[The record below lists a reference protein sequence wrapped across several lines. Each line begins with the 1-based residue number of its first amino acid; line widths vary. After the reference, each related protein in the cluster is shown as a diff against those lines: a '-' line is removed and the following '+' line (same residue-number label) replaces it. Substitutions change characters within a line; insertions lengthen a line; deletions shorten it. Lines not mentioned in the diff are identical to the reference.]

1 MSALTFDSLDYA
13 RRLKAAGLPEPQAE
27 VHAELMSEA
36 LTSFSSHLATRE
48 DIAVLRE
55 SIDQLRE
62 STSESIEQLR
72 QSTRE
77 SIEQLRQSTSE
88 SMEQLRESTSGSIG
102 QLRESSAQSLAHH
115 REMMEHLRDEM
126 QQVREEMRQ
135 QRVVTSHL
143 KTELR
148 QDIEEQFSR
157 HMDQWEARY
166 ARQELFWETR
176 FLKLDRGQYVHAWIL
191 AAIAAA
197 TVVPQLSR
205 LMGY

>member
-1 MSALTFDSLDYA
+1 MSALTFDSLEYA

-27 VHAELMSEA
+27 VQAELMSEA
-36 LTSFSSHLATRE
+36 LTTFSSHLATRE
-48 DIAVLRE
+48 DMTVIRD
-55 SIDQLRE
+55 SIDQLCD
-62 STSESIEQLR
+62 STSK
-72 QSTRE
+72 

-88 SMEQLRESTSGSIG
+88 SIG
-102 QLRESSAQSLAHH
+102 QLRQSSAQSLAHH
-115 REMMEHLRDEM
+115 GDMMQHLRDEM
-126 QQVREEMRQ
+126 QQLREEMRQ
-135 QRVVTSHL
+135 QRDVTSHL

-148 QDIEEQFSR
+148 QDIEDQFSR
-157 HMDQWEARY
+157 HMDRWEARY

-176 FLKLDRGQYVHAWIL
+176 FLKLDRGQYVHGWIL